1 MSLDGFI
8 SKFGDDDYA
17 WITGDPAIDFRAM
30 LAEFDTAVLGRKTWD
45 VARAMGQNGVAG
57 LDAIVFSKS
66 TAPESRKALRITN
79 DDPIST
85 VAELKKQPGKDI
97 WLFGGGELFRTLL
110 SAGLVDTVEVA
121 VVPVLL
127 GEGIPLLPGGAST
140 TLKLVDHKV
149 LPKSGMLM
157 LAYSV
162 PGGAPASPIRHI
174 KNVKAAKRSARG
186 GRKATRAKKP
196 GKPKTTSAKR

>member
-1 MSLDGFI
+1 
-8 SKFGDDDYA
+8 
-17 WITGDPAIDFRAM
+17 M
-30 LAEFDTAVLGRKTWD
+30 LSEFDMAVLGRKTWD
-45 VARAMGQNGVAG
+45 VARAMGQNDVAG

-66 TAPESRKALRITN
+66 VAPESRKTLRITN